1 MIALLILLIPLL
13 GGIISFV
20 AGTNKKLVSLVFT
33 FSTALLLTL
42 VLLALTCF
50 KQPALSAFSAPWLQG
65 VGSSFSLSLDPLA
78 SVLCL
83 LTAVVYFLLALYMLE
98 KPIERSAAFYGWLLL
113 AQAGMMG
120 VFLATDGLLFYFFWE
135 LALIPMYFLSSIWG
149 GPRRIAVTFK
159 FFIYTFLGSV
169 LLLAGL
175 IYLQSL
181 TPEKSFA
188 LDALLKLKLTTAQQ
202 SWLLWLMLPAFAIK
216 LPMFP
221 FHTWQPDTYE
231 EAPTPVT
238 LVLSAVMVKMG
249 ILGILRWLL
258 PIFPIAAYQWGD
270 VIMGLSIGGIVYASL
285 IAWRQDDL
293 KRLVA
298 YSSIAHIGLMTAAAF
313 AANVTSLQGLC
324 FQLFSHGINILGM
337 WLLVD
342 LIERNTGTRK
352 ISALGGIAQHS
363 PVLTIFMLIIALAN
377 IALPLTNGFVGELL
391 MFTGLLAAK
400 SNYFLVLTV
409 AAGLGI
415 ILSAVYT
422 LGMIRSVFF
431 GQPNSVTAQ
440 PIALS
445 LSEQLVLLIIVVL
458 ILVFGIFPQPLLDV
472 TAQYT
477 DQLFRQ
483 VDISYLFRKF

>member
-1 MIALLILLIPLL
+1 MVALLILMIPLL
-13 GGIISFV
+13 GGVLSFGAGAHKKV
-20 AGTNKKLVSLVFT
+20 AHAIFT
-33 FSTALLLTL
+33 FSAGSLLLLT
-42 VLLALTCF
+42 VMALTCWD
-50 KQPALSAFSAPWLQG
+50 QPALHQFSAMWLSG
-65 VGSSFSLSLDPLA
+65 LGSSFSLTLLPLGK
-78 SVLCL
+78 VLCL
-83 LTAVVYFLLALYMLE
+83 LNAIVYFLLALYLTS
-98 KPIERSAAFYGWLLL
+98 KSIERPAAFYGWLLL
-113 AQAGMMG
+113 SQAGMMG
-120 VFLATDGLLFYFFWE
+120 VFLATDALLFYFFWE

-149 GPRRIAVTFK
+149 GARRIAVTFK

-181 TPEKSFA
+181 TPERSFA
-188 LDALLKLKLTTAQQ
+188 LDALVKLKLTTEQQ
-202 SWLLWLMLPAFAIK
+202 SWLLWLILPAFAIK
-216 LPMFP
+216 LPLFP

-238 LVLSAVMVKMG
+238 AVLSAVMVKMG

-258 PIFPIAAYQWGD
+258 PFFPIAAYLWGD
-270 VIMGLSIGGIVYASL
+270 VIMGLAVGGIVYASL

-298 YSSIAHIGLMTAAAF
+298 YSSIAHIGLMGAAAF
-313 AANVTSLQGLC
+313 AANTIAIQGLC
-324 FQLFSHGINILGM
+324 FQVFAHGINILGM

-342 LIERNTGTRK
+342 IIERNFGTRK
-352 ISALGGIAQHS
+352 ISALAGVARHS
-363 PVLTIFMLIIALAN
+363 PTLTIFTIIIALAN

-391 MFTGLLAAK
+391 MFTGLLATK
-400 SNYFLVLTV
+400 SNYYWVLTV

-431 GQPNSVTAQ
+431 GESNATTATPVRLQ
-440 PIALS
+440 V
-445 LSEQLVLLIIVVL
+445 SEQLVLLIIVLL
-458 ILVFGIFPQPLLDV
+458 ILVFGIFPQPLLDL
-472 TAQYT
+472 TSGYA

-483 VDISYLFRKF
+483 LDISHLFRKF